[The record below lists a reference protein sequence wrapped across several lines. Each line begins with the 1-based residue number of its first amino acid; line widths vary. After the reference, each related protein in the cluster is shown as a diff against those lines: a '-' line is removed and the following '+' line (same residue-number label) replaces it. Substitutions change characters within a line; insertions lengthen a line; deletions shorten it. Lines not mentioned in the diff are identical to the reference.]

1 MEINK
6 EKISKKEIGGYK
18 FLNWYKIE
26 LTNDDV
32 INGKLILIQNEYE
45 KIFMLNRAPKE
56 AAIFA
61 SSYPN

>member
-1 MEINK
+1 M
-6 EKISKKEIGGYK
+6 
-18 FLNWYKIE
+18 NWYKIE